1 MSANSVNE
9 ATQLQPPKPANRV
22 WVILKRI
29 LVAIVILIAAIGLV
43 LNAAGLVGIWVVRGP
58 VRDTVTA
65 LSTALNSK
73 LGAVDQALARVGARA
88 DQGRQALAR
97 INDAAS
103 KLGDRIEEGSPALNA
118 LAGTVRDD
126 LAPKI
131 ADTRAQASAFHDG
144 VVAVNATLETLNRS
158 TFITVPTLT
167 DELSAFSERVETA
180 QSDAQELRAAIAEAR
195 AGASANLVAAV
206 TARTIAIDNVLA
218 QIQAAM
224 AKQQATL
231 AQRQQQV
238 TDLSDT
244 LLRAINLLV
253 VLLTVLF
260 LVFAAGQV
268 LLIYICWQYIRA
280 GRFPSL
286 RVARG

>member
-1 MSANSVNE
+1 MNE
-9 ATQLQPPKPANRV
+9 ATPLQTPKSANRV
-22 WVILKRI
+22 WVVVKRI
-29 LVAIVILIAAIGLV
+29 LAAIVILIATIGLALSV
-43 LNAAGLVGIWVVRGP
+43 AGLVGVWVARGSA
-58 VRDTVTA
+58 RDTVTA
-65 LSTALNSK
+65 LSTALNGT
-73 LGAVDQALARVGARA
+73 LAAVDQALARVGARA

-97 INDAAS
+97 VNNAAS

-118 LAGTVRDD
+118 LASAVRDD

-131 ADTRAQASAFHDG
+131 ADTRAQAATLRDG
-144 VVAVNATLETLNRS
+144 VVSVNAMLETLNRTS
-158 TFITVPTLT
+158 FIAVPTLT
-167 DELSAFSERVETA
+167 DELSAVSERVEAA
-180 QSDAQELRAAIAEAR
+180 QSDAQELRASIAEAR

-206 TARTIAIDNVLA
+206 TARTIAIDNGLA

-224 AKQQATL
+224 GKQQATL

-238 TDLSDT
+238 SDLSDT

-253 VLLTVLF
+253 LLLTVLF

-268 LLIYICWQYIRA
+268 LLIYVCWQYIRA

>member
-1 MSANSVNE
+1 MNE
-9 ATQLQPPKPANRV
+9 ATPLQTPKSANRV
-22 WVILKRI
+22 WVVVKRI
-29 LVAIVILIAAIGLV
+29 LAAIVILIATIGLALSV
-43 LNAAGLVGIWVVRGP
+43 AGLVGVWVARGSA
-58 VRDTVTA
+58 RDTVTA
-65 LSTALNSK
+65 LSTALNGT
-73 LGAVDQALARVGARA
+73 LAAVDQALARVGARA

-97 INDAAS
+97 VNNAAS

-118 LAGTVRDD
+118 LASAVRDD

-131 ADTRAQASAFHDG
+131 ADTRAQAATLRDG
-144 VVAVNATLETLNRS
+144 VVSVNAMLETLNRIP
-158 TFITVPTLT
+158 FIAVPTLT
-167 DELSAFSERVETA
+167 DELSTVSERVEAA
-180 QSDAQELRAAIAEAR
+180 QNDAQELRATITEAR

-206 TARTIAIDNVLA
+206 TARTIAIDNGLA

-224 AKQQATL
+224 GKQQATL

-238 TDLSDT
+238 SDLSDT

-253 VLLTVLF
+253 LLLTVLF

-268 LLIYICWQYIRA
+268 LLIYVCWQYIRA

>member
-1 MSANSVNE
+1 MNE
-9 ATQLQPPKPANRV
+9 ATPLQTPKSANRV
-22 WVILKRI
+22 WVVVKRI
-29 LVAIVILIAAIGLV
+29 LAAIVILIATIGLALSV
-43 LNAAGLVGIWVVRGP
+43 AGLVGVWVARGSA
-58 VRDTVTA
+58 RDTVTA
-65 LSTALNSK
+65 LSTALNGT
-73 LGAVDQALARVGARA
+73 LAAVDQALARVGARA

-97 INDAAS
+97 VNNAAS

-118 LAGTVRDD
+118 LASAVRDD

-131 ADTRAQASAFHDG
+131 ADTRAQAATLRDG
-144 VVAVNATLETLNRS
+144 VVSVNAMLETLNRIP
-158 TFITVPTLT
+158 FIAVPTLT
-167 DELSAFSERVETA
+167 DKLSTVSERVEAA
-180 QSDAQELRAAIAEAR
+180 QSDTQELRAAITEAR

-206 TARTIAIDNVLA
+206 TARTIAIDNGLA

-224 AKQQATL
+224 GKQQATL

-238 TDLSDT
+238 SDLSDT

-253 VLLTVLF
+253 LLLTVLF

-268 LLIYICWQYIRA
+268 LLIYVCWQYIRA